1 MYYEIAG
8 TADKCT
14 SNPCGQNSR
23 CKDVPGGFECL
34 CPPGCTG
41 DPSKRCVCEQAQQRS
56 DPCKSVVCGKH
67 ALCRPVNDQDAKCY
81 CPTEYP
87 VGNPYVQC
95 KWQLKKKNLNNI
107 RLNGKRQR
115 WCSVCWSLSW
125 TVYDK

>member
-1 MYYEIAG
+1 MYRKMYHEISG

-23 CKDVPGGFECL
+23 CKDIPGGFECL

-56 DPCKSVVCGKH
+56 DPCKSIVCGKH

-95 KWQLKKKNLNNI
+95 ESKKNY
-107 RLNGKRQR
+107 
-115 WCSVCWSLSW
+115 V
-125 TVYDK
+125 